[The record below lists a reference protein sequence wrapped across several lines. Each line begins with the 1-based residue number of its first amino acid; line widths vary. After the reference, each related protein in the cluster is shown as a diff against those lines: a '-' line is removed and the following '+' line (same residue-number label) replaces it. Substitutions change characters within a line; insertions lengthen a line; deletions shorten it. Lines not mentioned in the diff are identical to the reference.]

1 MVLEFTVGNFLSFH
15 ERKTISFE
23 AQSISELKDNVINA
37 EKHKILR
44 SLVIYG
50 ANSSGKS
57 NILTAFGEMKHN
69 VLNSVKLNDGDEL
82 DYKPFL
88 LAEES
93 EKKPTFF
100 EIIFFIKE
108 KKYRYGFEY
117 NQTKIINEWLF
128 VNKTLKTEIPL
139 FVRTEEGIG
148 VSESFEEGKGKEKST
163 NDNRLFIS
171 LVAQLSGK
179 ISKEI
184 INFFKFYNLIS
195 GIDSARYET
204 FSIKMLLEKK
214 YVCENMLHFFQNLE
228 LGFEN
233 IETIEEEFNPAE
245 ASNNPLKNLKSKI
258 VKELTGKNMI
268 SLKTTHKK
276 YDEKGNI
283 IGKVLFDKDKNESA
297 GTRKIIDLS
306 GIIFDTLFCGNLLIV
321 DELDSKL
328 HPLITAHIIN
338 LFNNPKTNPNNAQ
351 LLFNTHDIN
360 LLNGDF
366 FRRDQIWFT
375 EKDNTEQTDL
385 YSLTD
390 INLPDGSK
398 IRNDANLEKNYI
410 RGRFGAIP
418 FIKNNSPLKS
428 K

>member
-1 MVLEFTVGNFLSFH
+1 MVLEFTVGNFLSFY
-15 ERKTISFE
+15 EKKTISFE

-37 EKHKILR
+37 EKHKLLR

-57 NILTAFGEMKHN
+57 NILLALDAMKHN
-69 VLNSVKLNDGDEL
+69 ILNSVKLNDNDEL

-93 EKKPTFF
+93 EKEPTFF
-100 EIIFFIKE
+100 EIIFFVKE

-117 NQTKIINEWLF
+117 NQTKIISEWLF
-128 VNKTLKTEIPL
+128 VYKTSKTEIPL

-148 VSESFEEGKGKEKST
+148 VSEKFEEGIGKEEAT

-171 LVAQLSGK
+171 LASQLNGK
-179 ISKEI
+179 LSKEI
-184 INFFKFYNLIS
+184 IDFFKSYNLIS
-195 GIDSARYET
+195 GLDTEGYEK
-204 FSIKMLLEKK
+204 FSLKMLQEKE
-214 YVCENMLHFFQNLE
+214 VGCEDMLNFFQNLE

-233 IETIEEEFNPAE
+233 IEVEEEPFHP
-245 ASNNPLKNLKSKI
+245 SKI
-258 VKELTGKNMI
+258 PDDLPKKVKSNLLKALTGTSI
-268 SLKTTHKK
+268 VSLKTTHKK
-276 YDEKGNI
+276 YDKKGNI
-283 IGKVLFDKDKNESA
+283 IDKVLFDKNEHESA
-297 GTRKIIDLS
+297 GTKKIIDLS
-306 GIIFDTLFCGNLLIV
+306 GAIFHTLLNGKLLIV

-328 HPLITAHIIN
+328 HPLITAHIIR

-351 LLFNTHDIN
+351 LLFNTHDTN
-360 LLNGDF
+360 LLSGDF

-375 EKDNTEQTDL
+375 EKDHKEQTDL
-385 YSLTD
+385 YLLAD

-410 RGRFGAIP
+410 RGRYGAIP
-418 FIKNNSPLKS
+418 FIKIIHH
-428 K
+428 